1 MLNVEAK
8 WSKFRCFGKG
18 IVVAVRAASR
28 CPACKCSLRRLTPT
42 GKGIVVAVRAA
53 SREAK
58 RIDATKGLSHQGD
71 CTSHQGDC
79 LDGIDEECITPARL
93 GLREAA
99 MKEGKKAGMLV
110 QKVS

>member
-18 IVVAVRAASR
+18 IVS
-28 CPACKCSLRRLTPT
+28 
-42 GKGIVVAVRAA
+42 AVRAA

-58 RIDATKGLSHQGD
+58 RIDATKGLPHQGD
-71 CTSHQGDC
+71 CTSHQGESLSGNDEDC
-79 LDGIDEECITPARL
+79 STPARL

>member
-18 IVVAVRAASR
+18 IVS
-28 CPACKCSLRRLTPT
+28 
-42 GKGIVVAVRAA
+42 AVRAA

-58 RIDATKGLSHQGD
+58 RIDATKGPSHQGD
-71 CTSHQGDC
+71 CTSHQGGNDEDC
-79 LDGIDEECITPARL
+79 STPARL

-99 MKEGKKAGMLV
+99 MKEGRKAGMLV

>member
-28 CPACKCSLRRLTPT
+28 
-42 GKGIVVAVRAA
+42 
-53 SREAK
+53 EAK
-58 RIDATKGLSHQGD
+58 RIDATNGLSHQGD
-71 CTSHQGDC
+71 STSHQGDYMREYTSHQGDC

-93 GLREAA
+93 GLKEAA

>member
-18 IVVAVRAASR
+18 IVS
-28 CPACKCSLRRLTPT
+28 
-42 GKGIVVAVRAA
+42 AVRAA

-58 RIDATKGLSHQGD
+58 RIDATKGPSHQGDCTPHQGD
-71 CTSHQGDC
+71 CTSHQGESLSGNDEDC
-79 LDGIDEECITPARL
+79 STPARL

>member
-1 MLNVEAK
+1 MQV
-8 WSKFRCFGKG
+8 
-18 IVVAVRAASR
+18 
-28 CPACKCSLRRLTPT
+28 LTTAPHPT

-71 CTSHQGDC
+71 CTSHQGDS